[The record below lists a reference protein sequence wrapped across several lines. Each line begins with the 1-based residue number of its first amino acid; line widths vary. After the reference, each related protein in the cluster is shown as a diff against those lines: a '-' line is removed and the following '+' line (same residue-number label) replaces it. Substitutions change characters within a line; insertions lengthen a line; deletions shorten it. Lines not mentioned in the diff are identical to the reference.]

1 MYTTQMH
8 AAVND
13 IDRMLV
19 NNNEHGVAERREA
32 SKGPTI
38 FDDPWVGNKLFSEFL
53 TAHVSLKLGVASFLK
68 AVLVS
73 RAV

>member
-1 MYTTQMH
+1 MSNT
-8 AAVND
+8 
-13 IDRMLV
+13 
-19 NNNEHGVAERREA
+19 GVAERGEA

-68 AVLVS
+68 AVLVA

>member
-1 MYTTQMH
+1 MILTGCWLIIMS
-8 AAVND
+8 
-13 IDRMLV
+13 IK
-19 NNNEHGVAERREA
+19 GVAERREA

-68 AVLVS
+68 AVLVA